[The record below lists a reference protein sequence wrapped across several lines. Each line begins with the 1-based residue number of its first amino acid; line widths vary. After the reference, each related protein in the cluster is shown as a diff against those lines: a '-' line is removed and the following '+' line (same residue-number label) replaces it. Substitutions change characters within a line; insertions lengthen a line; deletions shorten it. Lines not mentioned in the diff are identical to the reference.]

1 MFNDDIQ
8 STTVLAGLYGV
19 LKINGL
25 EDQRQVL
32 HSRQGRVDHQG
43 QAQLGGKRGAGR
55 RYLKLRGRRYR
66 YEQWGRWSGSGMK
79 ELLLQLTIL
88 LLSVGFLWDFGLI
101 KTTSD
106 NEDMNLFL
114 DLTVESWGPGWGDQ
128 ISDSDGACSGCQPQL
143 SKEFSPNLSQSGSG
157 FVHKRQ

>member
-1 MFNDDIQ
+1 
-8 STTVLAGLYGV
+8 
-19 LKINGL
+19 
-25 EDQRQVL
+25 
-32 HSRQGRVDHQG
+32 
-43 QAQLGGKRGAGR
+43 
-55 RYLKLRGRRYR
+55 
-66 YEQWGRWSGSGMK
+66 MK

-88 LLSVGFLWDFGLI
+88 LLSVGFLWPFGLI